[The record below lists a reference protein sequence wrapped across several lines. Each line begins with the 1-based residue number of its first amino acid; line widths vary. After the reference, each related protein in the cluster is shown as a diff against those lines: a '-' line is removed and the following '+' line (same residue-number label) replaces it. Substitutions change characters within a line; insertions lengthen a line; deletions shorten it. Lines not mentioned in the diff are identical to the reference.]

1 MCDTYITNNANKYV
15 ENRKE
20 NNRYANT
27 KNTVQL
33 CRQMIQVGKN

>member
-20 NNRYANT
+20 NNRSANT
-27 KNTVQL
+27 SLYKV
-33 CRQMIQVGKN
+33 